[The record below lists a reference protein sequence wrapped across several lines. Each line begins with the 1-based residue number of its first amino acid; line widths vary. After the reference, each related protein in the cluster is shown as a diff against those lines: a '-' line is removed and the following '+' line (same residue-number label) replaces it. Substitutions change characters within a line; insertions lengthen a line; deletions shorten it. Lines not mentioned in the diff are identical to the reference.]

1 MSTRLAGARKIRPNP
16 HRSSPLSFMLGSRT
30 TASHSG
36 LTEGECVE
44 GDLMRLR
51 RHDVSLRELDGE
63 TVLLDLATSRY
74 LVVNGSGTVLLG
86 QLDEGS
92 SRAGLV
98 AALVDEFAVDEGT
111 AGRDVDAFVDALR
124 ELGLLD
130 DAENV

>member
-1 MSTRLAGARKIRPNP
+1 
-16 HRSSPLSFMLGSRT
+16 
-30 TASHSG
+30 
-36 LTEGECVE
+36 
-44 GDLMRLR
+44 MRLR
-51 RHDVSLRELDGE
+51 RHDVSLRDLDGE

-98 AALVDEFAVDEGT
+98 ATLVDEFAVDEGT

>member
-1 MSTRLAGARKIRPNP
+1 
-16 HRSSPLSFMLGSRT
+16 
-30 TASHSG
+30 
-36 LTEGECVE
+36 
-44 GDLMRLR
+44 MRLR
-51 RHDVSLRELDGE
+51 RHDVSLRDLDGE

-130 DAENV
+130 DAENA